1 MTETM
6 DTRTSEPR
14 SASGTASAASNERKR
29 LDIDSAMEHTRTDVT
44 ANAKLDSR
52 VQRGEV
58 KLVPFTQAH
67 LPGGLK
73 LSQEMGWP
81 YRLEDWEV
89 ALDVGRGFALERG
102 GQVIGTAMWWPYGE
116 SHASAG
122 MIIVAK
128 DAQGRGHG
136 ALLMDALLAAA
147 QSRAITLNSTA
158 EGFALYERRG
168 FVTVGTIQQH
178 QGVPSRQHQ
187 APPASRVR
195 AMTAAE
201 AEAVARLDREATGWT
216 RPQTLRKLA
225 QIAQGHVLLRDGEPR
240 GYAFCRLFGR
250 GHVIGPVVAENL
262 DDARD
267 LIEAALAPLGST
279 FVRIDTATSTGLG
292 PWLESIGLAQVG
304 DATTMV
310 RGPQTPTTGATTG
323 PATGPARMFALA
335 NQSFN

>member
-1 MTETM
+1 VN
-6 DTRTSEPR
+6 
-14 SASGTASAASNERKR
+14 G
-29 LDIDSAMEHTRTDVT
+29 T
-44 ANAKLDSR
+44 ANAMVENR

-58 KLVPFTQAH
+58 RLVPFTRAH
-67 LPGGLK
+67 LPGGLE

-89 ALDVGRGFALERG
+89 ALDLGEGFALESG
-102 GQVIGTAMWWPYGE
+102 GNVIGTAMWWPYGE
-116 SHASAG
+116 THASAG

-128 DAQGRGHG
+128 AAQGRGHG

-147 QSRAITLNSTA
+147 QSRTITLNSTD

-178 QGVPSRQHQ
+178 QGVPTQQHR
-187 APPASRVR
+187 APPSGPVR
-195 AMTAAE
+195 TMTASD

-216 RPQTLRKLA
+216 RPRTLRKLG
-225 QIAQGHVLLRDGEPR
+225 QVAQGHVLQRGGAPR

-262 DDARD
+262 DDARA
-267 LIEAALAPLGST
+267 LIEAALPPLGSS
-279 FVRIDTATSTGLG
+279 FVRIDTAASTQLG

-304 DATTMV
+304 EATTMV
-310 RGPQTPTTGATTG
+310 LGPQT

>member
-1 MTETM
+1 MN
-6 DTRTSEPR
+6 
-14 SASGTASAASNERKR
+14 G
-29 LDIDSAMEHTRTDVT
+29 T
-44 ANAKLDSR
+44 ANAMVENR

-58 KLVPFTQAH
+58 RLVPFTRAH
-67 LPGGLK
+67 LPGGLE

-89 ALDVGRGFALERG
+89 ALDLGEGFALESG
-102 GQVIGTAMWWPYGE
+102 GDVIGTAMWWPYGE
-116 SHASAG
+116 THASAG

-128 DAQGRGHG
+128 AAQGRGHG

-147 QSRAITLNSTA
+147 QPRTITLNSTA

-178 QGVPSRQHQ
+178 QGVPTQQHR
-187 APPASRVR
+187 APPSSLVR
-195 AMTAAE
+195 TMTASD
-201 AEAVARLDREATGWT
+201 AEAVARLDREATRWT

-225 QIAQGHVLLRDGEPR
+225 QIAQGHVLQRGGAPR

-262 DDARD
+262 DDARA
-267 LIEAALAPLGST
+267 LIEAALAPLGSS
-279 FVRIDTATSTGLG
+279 FVRIDTAASTHLG

-304 DATTMV
+304 EATTMV
-310 RGPQTPTTGATTG
+310 LGPQK

>member
-1 MTETM
+1 
-6 DTRTSEPR
+6 
-14 SASGTASAASNERKR
+14 
-29 LDIDSAMEHTRTDVT
+29 MEHTQADRT
-44 ANAKLDSR
+44 ANAMVDNR
-52 VQRGEV
+52 VQRAEV
-58 KLVPFTQAH
+58 KLVPFTRAH
-67 LPGGLK
+67 LPGGFK

-89 ALDVGRGFALERG
+89 ALDLGRGFALEQG
-102 GQVIGTAMWWPYGE
+102 GDVIGTAMWWPYGDT
-116 SHASAG
+116 HASAG

-128 DAQGRGHG
+128 AAQGRGHG

-147 QSRAITLNSTA
+147 QSRSITLNSTA

-168 FVTVGTIQQH
+168 FATAGTIRQH
-178 QGVPSRQHQ
+178 QGVPAQRHE
-187 APPASRVR
+187 APPSSLVR
-195 AMTAAE
+195 TMTASD

-225 QIAQGHVLLRDGEPR
+225 QIAQGHVLLRDGAPR

-262 DDARD
+262 DDARA

-279 FVRIDTATSTGLG
+279 FVRIDTATSTQLG
-292 PWLESIGLAQVG
+292 PWLQGIGLAQVG
-304 DATTMV
+304 EATTMV
-310 RGPQTPTTGATTG
+310 LGPQT